1 MVDRLARIL
10 YRGRFFHYPLKP
22 DNTLWNMGVLNAG
35 LCLASYLR
43 EKVVPTHPN
52 DTAESYESWI
62 VIRFGRRLF
71 EMFFKSYSKKLWGIS
86 CQDLDADFAAQ
97 RIKKFS
103 LGQAVKISL
112 GIGKS
117 EHKTLIDRFAYPL
130 GGTGT
135 AYECMAEMVRKRR
148 GEIHLNR
155 PVARIVHENRKITG
169 LVFLDGCF
177 QVVDHVIS
185 TMPPTLMVRGLGMLP
200 DEVHAAVDV
209 LRYRNTVI
217 VYLHLQSKSLFPDQW
232 LHVHYPE
239 LLVERVTNFRNW
251 SPELYGNSESTI
263 LAMKYWSD
271 DGNRLWEEC
280 DQSLIDRATDEIR
293 TIGLLSKTSVSDG
306 YVFRIH
312 RCYPVYAKGYKQ
324 HLEPIVAFLKTFQGL
339 TPIGR
344 YGTFNYNNQ
353 DHSIRMGIL
362 ASANII
368 EGKHHDLW
376 SVNTDYEC
384 YQDTET

>member
-1 MVDRLARIL
+1 
-10 YRGRFFHYPLKP
+10 
-22 DNTLWNMGVLNAG
+22 MGV
-35 LCLASYLR
+35 
-43 EKVVPTHPN
+43 
-52 DTAESYESWI
+52 
-62 VIRFGRRLF
+62 
-71 EMFFKSYSKKLWGIS
+71 
-86 CQDLDADFAAQ
+86 
-97 RIKKFS
+97 
-103 LGQAVKISL
+103 AV
-112 GIGKS
+112 
-117 EHKTLIDRFAYPL
+117 
-130 GGTGT
+130 
-135 AYECMAEMVRKRR
+135 
-148 GEIHLNR
+148 
-155 PVARIVHENRKITG
+155 
-169 LVFLDGCF
+169 
-177 QVVDHVIS
+177 
-185 TMPPTLMVRGLGMLP
+185 
-200 DEVHAAVDV
+200 
-209 LRYRNTVI
+209 
-217 VYLHLQSKSLFPDQW
+217 
-232 LHVHYPE
+232 
-239 LLVERVTNFRNW
+239 
-251 SPELYGNSESTI
+251 GNSESTI

-362 ASANII
+362 YSENII